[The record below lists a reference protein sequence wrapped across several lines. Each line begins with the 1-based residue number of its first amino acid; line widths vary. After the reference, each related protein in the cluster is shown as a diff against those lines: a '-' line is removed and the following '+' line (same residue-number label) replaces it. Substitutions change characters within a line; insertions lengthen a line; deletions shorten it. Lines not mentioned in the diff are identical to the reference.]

1 MLHIALILLCFAQIV
16 HYARYWAVLSI
27 DMYADYSDRR
37 LKSHLDWSRTS
48 NSMITGDTRPGSAMR
63 RSA

>member
-16 HYARYWAVLSI
+16 HYARHWTRLSLG
-27 DMYADYSDRR
+27 MYAGYSDRR

-48 NSMITGDTRPGSAMR
+48 GAMFMGDSRPGSAMR
-63 RSA
+63 RGA